1 MTQSARI
8 LLVDDHPISIQVAEA
23 FLERAGYAVIRAED
37 GERALALAQS
47 TAPAAILMDLNMP
60 GMDGLEVTRRLKADP
75 ATRAIPIIAL
85 TAYAMR
91 GDEERARAAGCDDYV
106 PKPIDRQRLLATIAR
121 HVPGGS

>member
-8 LLVDDHPISIQVAEA
+8 LLVDDHPIGIQVAEA